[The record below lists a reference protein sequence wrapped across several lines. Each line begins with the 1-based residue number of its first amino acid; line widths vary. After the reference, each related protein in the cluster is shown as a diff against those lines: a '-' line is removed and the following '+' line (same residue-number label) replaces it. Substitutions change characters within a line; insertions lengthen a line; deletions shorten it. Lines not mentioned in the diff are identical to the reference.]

1 MVALPLCVR
10 VSVCLCEC
18 VCVRVCPCVF
28 VCVCGCVSVSVCGFV
43 CVSVGVS
50 VGVCVSVCGEG
61 EVGSS
66 LWVSRTV
73 VAPTPL
79 DSARFGFAH
88 LPGLDL
94 DLNPPNSAS

>member
-1 MVALPLCVR
+1 VTTGLPSERDLHGGPAFVCACVC
-10 VSVCLCEC
+10 VSEC
-18 VCVRVCPCVF
+18 VCVRVCL
-28 VCVCGCVSVSVCGFV
+28 